1 MRLTVEDPAVLGA
14 ACGELKGLMD
24 RVDKAASRF
33 RVDSELS
40 VVNRR
45 AGALVPVSRLL
56 VDLVDVSLV
65 AARVSGGAV
74 DPTVGPA
81 VVAAGYD
88 ADIEAVRRRFPPSH
102 EPQALDEPSS
112 APRVAGG
119 VRRFPPSYEPQ
130 ALDES
135 SSAPWVAGGVRGFP
149 PAAQVQSAS
158 GGVVGWR
165 EVRLNR
171 KLALLGVPKGCALD
185 LGATAKAWTADRAA
199 NLLSKRYGCA
209 VLVEIGG
216 DLRAAGAPKE
226 PWVVTVAER
235 CGGPGVL
242 VTLTHGGLATS
253 TRTVR
258 RWRTADGYAH
268 HVIDPRTGRP
278 AEGAYRTASVWAPT
292 AVRANTFSTALV
304 ATSDAALGRLK
315 LASHPARLIGADGEV
330 TELSGWPAAS
340 RAA

>member
-1 MRLTVEDPAVLGA
+1 MTVEDPAVLGA

-81 VVAAGYD
+81 VIAAGYD
-88 ADIEAVRRRFPPSH
+88 VDIEAVRRRFPPPLH
-102 EPQALDEPSS
+102 EPQPPLEASGAPGEQMVGGTHPQS
-112 APRVAGG
+112 AELGG
-119 VRRFPPSYEPQ
+119 AHRQ
-130 ALDES
+130 A
-135 SSAPWVAGGVRGFP
+135 VVGGVRGGSP
-149 PAAQVQSAS
+149 GV
-158 GGVVGWR
+158 GGVAGWR

-235 CGGPGVL
+235 SGGPGVL

>member
-1 MRLTVEDPAVLGA
+1 MTASRTWTAWSCTVRLTVDDPAVLGA
-14 ACGELKGLMD
+14 ACGELKVLMD

-33 RVDSELS
+33 RPDSELS
-40 VVNRR
+40 VVNTR

-65 AARVSGGAV
+65 AAQMSGGAV

-81 VVAAGYD
+81 VIAAGYD
-88 ADIEAVRRRFPPSH
+88 ADIEAVRRRFPQPAVD
-102 EPQALDEPSS
+102 PQP
-112 APRVAGG
+112 VAGW
-119 VRRFPPSYEPQ
+119 Q
-130 ALDES
+130 
-135 SSAPWVAGGVRGFP
+135 
-149 PAAQVQSAS
+149 
-158 GGVVGWR
+158 

-171 KLALLGVPKGCALD
+171 TLALLGVPKDCALD

-199 NLLSKRYGCA
+199 NVISKRYGCA

-216 DLRAAGAPKE
+216 DLRAAGAPAK

-235 CGGPGVL
+235 AGDQGVL
-242 VTLTHGGLATS
+242 VTLAHGGLTTS

-258 RWRTADGYAH
+258 RWQTPTGYGH

-278 AEGAYRTASVWAPT
+278 ADGLYRTASVWAPT
-292 AVRANTFSTALV
+292 AVRANTFSTALI
-304 ATSDAALGRLK
+304 ATGEAAVGRLK
-315 LASHPARLIGADGEV
+315 LAGHPARLIADDGQV
-330 TELSGWPAAS
+330 TELSGWPTAS

>member
-1 MRLTVEDPAVLGA
+1 MTASRTWSAWSCTVRLTVDDPAVLGA
-14 ACGELKGLMD
+14 ACSELKALMD

-33 RVDSELS
+33 RPDSELS
-40 VVNRR
+40 VVNSR

-65 AARVSGGAV
+65 AAQVSGGAV
-74 DPTVGPA
+74 DPTVGTA
-81 VVAAGYD
+81 VIAAGYD
-88 ADIEAVRRRFPPSH
+88 ADIETVRRRFPQPSG
-102 EPQALDEPSS
+102 EQVQ
-112 APRVAGG
+112 VAGW
-119 VRRFPPSYEPQ
+119 Q
-130 ALDES
+130 
-135 SSAPWVAGGVRGFP
+135 
-149 PAAQVQSAS
+149 
-158 GGVVGWR
+158 

-171 KLALLGVPKGCALD
+171 KLALLGVPKDCTLD

-226 PWVVTVAER
+226 PWIITVAER
-235 CGGPGVL
+235 AGDPGVL
-242 VTLTHGGLATS
+242 VTLSHGGLTTS

-258 RWRTADGYAH
+258 RWQTPTGYGH

-278 AEGAYRTASVWAPT
+278 AEGPYRTASVWAPT

-304 ATSDAALGRLK
+304 ATGEASLGRLK
-315 LASHPARLIGADGEV
+315 LAGHPARLVDADGEV
-330 TELSGWPAAS
+330 TELSGWPTAS

>member
-1 MRLTVEDPAVLGA
+1 MSASRAWSAWSCAVRLTVEDPAVLGA

-119 VRRFPPSYEPQ
+119 VRRFPPSY
-130 ALDES
+130 
-135 SSAPWVAGGVRGFP
+135 
-149 PAAQVQSAS
+149 
-158 GGVVGWR
+158 
-165 EVRLNR
+165 
-171 KLALLGVPKGCALD
+171 
-185 LGATAKAWTADRAA
+185 
-199 NLLSKRYGCA
+199 
-209 VLVEIGG
+209 
-216 DLRAAGAPKE
+216 
-226 PWVVTVAER
+226 
-235 CGGPGVL
+235 
-242 VTLTHGGLATS
+242 
-253 TRTVR
+253 
-258 RWRTADGYAH
+258 
-268 HVIDPRTGRP
+268 
-278 AEGAYRTASVWAPT
+278 
-292 AVRANTFSTALV
+292 
-304 ATSDAALGRLK
+304 
-315 LASHPARLIGADGEV
+315 
-330 TELSGWPAAS
+330 
-340 RAA
+340 